1 MASSGLDVTDW
12 RVLPCEHCEQ
22 ITKIVRGTC
31 ERCGRDLWEDGG
43 NDVQ

>member
-1 MASSGLDVTDW
+1 MSSSLDVTDW
-12 RVLPCEHCEQ
+12 RVLPCPRCEQ
-22 ITKIVRGTC
+22 ITKIIRGTC